1 MLVNLAADIPYSYKE
16 FWGSGVPPLWWTDI
30 GYLASYL
37 FAFAGLVVLARKVSP
52 GRDLEAWIDSALLAL
67 AVIALVVAFIIGPM
81 VSDAGGFNKDTAMG
95 ILYPVLDVVLFTALL
110 RLLIVRRAPNLALT
124 ILAALW
130 LEWSDPRVWKTVATF
145 GILFFLAAIV
155 YAIVNG
161 LDRKSN

>member
-1 MLVNLAADIPYSYKE
+1 MTIPRLKIWSAAGAI
-16 FWGSGVPPLWWTDI
+16 
-30 GYLASYL
+30 AC
-37 FAFAGLVVLARKVSP
+37 A
-52 GRDLEAWIDSALLAL
+52 ALC
-67 AVIALVVAFIIGPM
+67 
-81 VSDAGGFNKDTAMG
+81 
-95 ILYPVLDVVLFTALL
+95 
-110 RLLIVRRAPNLALT
+110 ALT